1 LVAVVSGALHQFVR
15 ARLVGLLRSTTIV
28 KTRLLRIAGWL
39 PRDDWL
45 VIGWALAIKALL
57 FALGAASYQA
67 FEEEDV
73 PFGRPWLEIWNLWDA
88 IHFLRLAEFGYSA
101 ADKFKAWFYPFY
113 PWCVRAFAYVS
124 GDFLIASFLVS
135 GIALLFAVV
144 VLRRLTAIEWNAT
157 IARRTV
163 YFFLIFPTAYVL
175 HIGYTESLF
184 FALTVGSI
192 FAARTERW
200 WLAGVL
206 GAFAWMTRANGV
218 VLLPTLAVEAG
229 HQWATIRRWRWQWLW
244 IAVVPAGFAVYL
256 FLNWRI
262 SGDPFAFLKL
272 RRQLFHMS
280 FSWPWNGIPDAF
292 LNVRRVPNEGEI
304 VGTQEA
310 LFTVLGFVCAVAS
323 WFKLRPLY
331 ATWLTGNWLLLVC
344 VTFVESMPRYSLTMF
359 PIFFLFAFVTE
370 NRFWNAV
377 ITIWSLLSLALF
389 SGLFVRGW
397 WVS

>member
-1 LVAVVSGALHQFVR
+1 M
-15 ARLVGLLRSTTIV
+15 
-28 KTRLLRIAGWL
+28 LLRIAGWL

-45 VIGWALAIKALL
+45 VIGWALAIKVLL
-57 FALGAASYQA
+57 LALGLASYRA

-73 PFGRPWLEIWNLWDA
+73 PLGRPWLEIWNQWDA

-113 PWCVRAFAYVS
+113 PWCVRVFSYIT
-124 GDFLIASFLVS
+124 GDFLTASFVVS

-144 VLRRLTAIEWNAT
+144 ILRRVAAVEWNAT

-184 FALTVGSI
+184 FALAVGSI
-192 FAARTERW
+192 FAARKTRW
-200 WLAGVL
+200 WLAGIL
-206 GAFAWMTRANGV
+206 GAFAWMTRANGI
-218 VLLPTLAVEAG
+218 VLLPTLIVEAG
-229 HQWATIRRWRWQWLW
+229 HEWTTIRRWRWQWLW

-280 FSWPWNGIPDAF
+280 FSWPWKGIADAF
-292 LNVRRVPNEGEI
+292 RNVRRVPNEAEI

-310 LFTVLGFVCAVAS
+310 LFTVLGFVCAIVS
-323 WFKLRPLY
+323 WFKLRPVY
-331 ATWLTGNWLLLVC
+331 ATWVTGNWLLLVC
-344 VTFVESMPRYSLTMF
+344 VTFIESMPRYMLTMF
-359 PIFFLFAFVTE
+359 PIFFLVAFATE
-370 NRFWNAV
+370 SRFWNAV
-377 ITIWSLLSLALF
+377 ITVWSLFSLAFF

-397 WVS
+397 WVF